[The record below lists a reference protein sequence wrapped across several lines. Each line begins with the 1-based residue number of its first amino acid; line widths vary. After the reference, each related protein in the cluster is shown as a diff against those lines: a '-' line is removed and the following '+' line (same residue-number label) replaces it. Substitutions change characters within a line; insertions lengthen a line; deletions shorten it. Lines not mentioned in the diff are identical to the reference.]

1 MLPGWFVGLVGLVL
15 LRLLGMFECRFLYQ
29 PPVSLSS
36 LSIFGH
42 TASNSQE
49 VIYPPARRSLTSR
62 ILLSWARGWAV
73 PVMVS
78 RTCPTRR
85 EPI

>member
-42 TASNSQE
+42 TASNSLALF
-49 VIYPPARRSLTSR
+49 PCSDTNTL
-62 ILLSWARGWAV
+62 
-73 PVMVS
+73 
-78 RTCPTRR
+78 PT
-85 EPI
+85 ESNPIVNAIVHQFDGYIM